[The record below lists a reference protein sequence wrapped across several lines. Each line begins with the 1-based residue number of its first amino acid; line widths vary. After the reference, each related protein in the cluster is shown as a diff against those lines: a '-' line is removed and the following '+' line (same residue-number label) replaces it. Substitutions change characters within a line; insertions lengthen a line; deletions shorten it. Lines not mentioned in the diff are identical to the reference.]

1 MRCARERRRPC
12 RAGPG
17 AVREGRRRPCREGPG
32 AVRGGRGVTVP
43 GRPEN
48 GRRER
53 SARHVGSLA
62 GLPFARVKIV
72 AGAVLGPVEIA
83 ARAPGTRI
91 KITVAADS
99 RADGRRKDERAPD
112 RSERHPGHSQHAR
125 RGDRCYRRFLHG
137 HRRDHDR
144 RRGDERREHCRGR
157 RLQALPG
164 PQPGAAAFSG
174 RGYRAG
180 NSAAGEPQCR
190 SRAAETGQRARQGGG
205 RPVPGRRALSRSPD
219 GRIRSPD
226 GRSGARMACC
236 WRPGC
241 HAADPLGLPGPRSC
255 RAARR
260 TGRGRPGCTRSQ
272 ATLAGD
278 RGRGP
283 RCVHSHPGRHHRGR
297 GGGGQAAR
305 CADLGPGHQRDD
317 DRRRHRCAA
326 RQAGF
331 RQHQQPAAPSP
342 SRQASRSPTPTPT
355 SASPTPTPTP
365 SATPSPSPSPS
376 QSSGSPAPASPSP
389 TGSAVRSR
397 AAAQAG

>member
-226 GRSGARMACC
+226 GRLPATRM
-236 WRPGC
+236 
-241 HAADPLGLPGPRSC
+241 PRSRSARPA
-255 RAARR
+255 RA
-260 TGRGRPGCTRSQ
+260 TIMPRSQ
-272 ATLAGD
+272 A
-278 RGRGP
+278 
-283 RCVHSHPGRHHRGR
+283 HRA
-297 GGGGQAAR
+297 GQAR
-305 CADLGPGHQRDD
+305 LHPEPGHAGGRSRARPSVCSFSPWAASPRSRW
-317 DRRRHRCAA
+317 RR
-326 RQAGF
+326 
-331 RQHQQPAAPSP
+331 
-342 SRQASRSPTPTPT
+342 ASRSM
-355 SASPTPTPTP
+355 
-365 SATPSPSPSPS
+365 
-376 QSSGSPAPASPSP
+376 
-389 TGSAVRSR
+389 R
-397 AAAQAG
+397 